1 MKVQDINITEK
12 YNITK
17 TKRGKKM
24 SIKDKLIELEDKEYA
39 DFQSKLV
46 PNISRERIIGVR
58 IPKARKLV
66 KEIREE
72 EAKEFLADLPHYY
85 YDENILHG
93 LLISEIKDYKS
104 TIEELD
110 RFLPFID
117 NWAVCDIISPKVF
130 RKKEN
135 RKELISDIRRWSKS
149 KPTYTARFG
158 LEMLMSHFLGD
169 DFKKEYLEIPLSIKT
184 DEYYLQ
190 MMIAWFF
197 ATALSKQWE
206 ETIKVLTEKKLDTF
220 IQNKTIQKARESR
233 RITREQKEF
242 LKRLKK

>member
-1 MKVQDINITEK
+1 
-12 YNITK
+12 
-17 TKRGKKM
+17 M

-72 EAKEFLADLPHYY
+72 EAREFLADLPYYY

-93 LLISEIKDYKS
+93 LLISEIKDYTS

-110 RFLPFID
+110 RFLQFVD

-149 KPTYTARFG
+149 NHTYTARFG
-158 LEMLMSHFLGD
+158 LKMLMTHFLGD
-169 DFKKEYLEIPLSIKT
+169 DFRKEYLEIPLSIKS

-197 ATALSKQWE
+197 ATALSKQWG
-206 ETIKVLTEKKLDTF
+206 ETIKVLAEKKLETF

-233 RITREQKEF
+233 RITKEQKEF
-242 LKRLKK
+242 LNRLKK

>member
-1 MKVQDINITEK
+1 
-12 YNITK
+12 
-17 TKRGKKM
+17 M
-24 SIKDKLIELEDKEYA
+24 SIRDKLIELEDKKYA

-58 IPKARKLV
+58 IPKARKLA

-72 EAKEFLADLPHYY
+72 EVRKFFADLPHYY

-93 LLISEIKDYKS
+93 LLISEIKDYTS
-104 TIEELD
+104 IIEKLD

-135 RKELISDIRRWSKS
+135 RKELISDIIRWSKS
-149 KPTYTARFG
+149 NHTYTARFG
-158 LEMLMSHFLGD
+158 IEMLMTHFLGN

-206 ETIKVLTEKKLDTF
+206 ETIKVLKEKKLETF

-242 LKRLKK
+242 LSRLKK

>member
-1 MKVQDINITEK
+1 
-12 YNITK
+12 
-17 TKRGKKM
+17 M
-24 SIKDKLIELEDKEYA
+24 STRDNLIELQDKGYA

-93 LLISEIKDYKS
+93 LLISEIKDYTY

-110 RFLPFID
+110 RFLPFVD

-130 RKKEN
+130 RKNDN
-135 RKELISDIRRWSKS
+135 REKLISDIRRWSKS
-149 KPTYTARFG
+149 NHTYTARFG
-158 LEMLMSHFLGD
+158 LEMLMTHFLGD

-206 ETIKVLTEKKLDTF
+206 ETIKVLTEKKLETF

-233 RITREQKEF
+233 RITKEQKEF
-242 LKRLKK
+242 LGSLKK

>member
-1 MKVQDINITEK
+1 M
-12 YNITK
+12 
-17 TKRGKKM
+17 M

-46 PNISRERIIGVR
+46 PNISREKIIGVR
-58 IPKARKLV
+58 IPKARKLA

-93 LLISEIKDYKS
+93 LLILEIKDYTS
-104 TIEELD
+104 TIEELE

-149 KPTYTARFG
+149 NHTYTARFG
-158 LEMLMSHFLGD
+158 LEMLMTHFLGD
-169 DFKKEYLEIPLSIKT
+169 DFKKEYLEIPFSIKT

-197 ATALSKQWE
+197 ATALSKRWE
-206 ETIKVLTEKKLDTF
+206 ETIKVLTEKKLETF

>member
-1 MKVQDINITEK
+1 
-12 YNITK
+12 
-17 TKRGKKM
+17 M
-24 SIKDKLIELEDKEYA
+24 SIMDKLIELEDKEYA

-58 IPKARKLV
+58 IPEARKLA

-72 EAKEFLADLPHYY
+72 EAREFLADLPHYY

-93 LLISEIKDYKS
+93 LLISEIKDNTS

-110 RFLPFID
+110 SFLPFID

-149 KPTYTARFG
+149 NHTYTARFG
-158 LEMLMSHFLGD
+158 LKMLMTHFLGD

-190 MMIAWFF
+190 MMIAWLF

-206 ETIKVLTEKKLDTF
+206 ETIKVLKEKKLETF

-233 RITREQKEF
+233 RITKEQKDF

>member
-1 MKVQDINITEK
+1 
-12 YNITK
+12 
-17 TKRGKKM
+17 M
-24 SIKDKLIELEDKEYA
+24 SIRYNLIELHDKGYA

-58 IPKARKLV
+58 IPKARKLA
-66 KEIREE
+66 KEIGEE
-72 EAKEFLADLPHYY
+72 EAREFLADLPHYY

-110 RFLPFID
+110 RFLPFVD

-135 RKELISDIRRWSKS
+135 KEELINDIRRWSKS
-149 KPTYTARFG
+149 NHTYTARFG
-158 LEMLMSHFLGD
+158 LEMLMTHFLGD
-169 DFKKEYLEIPLSIKT
+169 DFKKDYLEIPLLIKT

-190 MMIAWFF
+190 MMIAWFL

-206 ETIKVLTEKKLDTF
+206 ETIKVLKDKKLEPF

-233 RITREQKEF
+233 RITDEQKEF
-242 LKRLKK
+242 LSRLKR

>member
-1 MKVQDINITEK
+1 
-12 YNITK
+12 
-17 TKRGKKM
+17 M
-24 SIKDKLIELEDKEYA
+24 SIMDKLIELEDKEYA

-58 IPKARKLV
+58 IPEARKLA

-72 EAKEFLADLPHYY
+72 EAREFLADLPHYY

-93 LLISEIKDYKS
+93 LLISEIKDYTS
-104 TIEELD
+104 TIEELG

-135 RKELISDIRRWSKS
+135 KGELINYIRRCSKS
-149 KPTYTARFG
+149 NHTYTARFG
-158 LEMLMSHFLGD
+158 LEMLMTHFLGD

-206 ETIKVLTEKKLDTF
+206 ETIKVLTEKKLEPF

-233 RITREQKEF
+233 RITREQKDF

>member
-1 MKVQDINITEK
+1 M
-12 YNITK
+12 
-17 TKRGKKM
+17 
-24 SIKDKLIELEDKEYA
+24 DKLIELEDKEYA

-58 IPKARKLV
+58 IPEARKLA

-72 EAKEFLADLPHYY
+72 EAREFLADLPHYY

-93 LLISEIKDYKS
+93 LLISEIKDYTS
-104 TIEELD
+104 TIEELG

-135 RKELISDIRRWSKS
+135 KGELINYIRRCSKS
-149 KPTYTARFG
+149 NHTYTARFG
-158 LEMLMSHFLGD
+158 LEMLMTHFLGD

-206 ETIKVLTEKKLDTF
+206 ETIKVLTEKKFEPF

-233 RITREQKEF
+233 RITREQKDF

>member
-1 MKVQDINITEK
+1 M
-12 YNITK
+12 
-17 TKRGKKM
+17 M
-24 SIKDKLIELEDKEYA
+24 SIRDNLIELHDKEYA

-58 IPKARKLV
+58 IPEARKLA

-72 EAKEFLADLPHYY
+72 EAREFLADLPHYY

-93 LLISEIKDYKS
+93 LLISEIKDYTS

-110 RFLPFID
+110 RFLQFVD

-149 KPTYTARFG
+149 NHTYTARFG
-158 LEMLMSHFLGD
+158 LKMLMTHFLGD
-169 DFKKEYLEIPLSIKT
+169 DFKKEYLEIPFSIKT

-190 MMIAWFF
+190 MMIAWVF

-206 ETIKVLTEKKLDTF
+206 ETIKVLTEKKLETF

-233 RITREQKEF
+233 RITREQKDF

>member
-1 MKVQDINITEK
+1 
-12 YNITK
+12 
-17 TKRGKKM
+17 M

-72 EAKEFLADLPHYY
+72 EAREFLADLPHYY

-93 LLISEIKDYKS
+93 LLISEIKDYTS

-149 KPTYTARFG
+149 NHTYTARFG
-158 LEMLMSHFLGD
+158 LKMLMSHFLGD

-233 RITREQKEF
+233 RITKEQKDF
-242 LKRLKK
+242 LSRLKK

>member
-1 MKVQDINITEK
+1 
-12 YNITK
+12 
-17 TKRGKKM
+17 M
-24 SIKDKLIELEDKEYA
+24 SIRDNLIELHDKEYA

-46 PNISRERIIGVR
+46 PNILREKIIGVR
-58 IPKARKLV
+58 IPKARKLA

-72 EAKEFLADLPHYY
+72 EAREFLADLPHYY

-93 LLISEIKDYKS
+93 LLISEIKDYTS

-149 KPTYTARFG
+149 NHTYTARFG
-158 LEMLMSHFLGD
+158 LKMLMTHFLGD
-169 DFKKEYLEIPLSIKT
+169 DFKKEYLEIPFSIKT

-206 ETIKVLTEKKLDTF
+206 ETIKVLKEKKLEPF

-242 LKRLKK
+242 LSRLKK

>member
-1 MKVQDINITEK
+1 
-12 YNITK
+12 
-17 TKRGKKM
+17 M
-24 SIKDKLIELEDKEYA
+24 SIMDKLIELEDKEYA

-72 EAKEFLADLPHYY
+72 EASEFLADLPHYY

-93 LLISEIKDYKS
+93 LLISEIKDYTS

-110 RFLPFID
+110 RFLPFVD

-130 RKKEN
+130 RKNDN
-135 RKELISDIRRWSKS
+135 REKLISDIRRWSKS
-149 KPTYTARFG
+149 NHTYTARFG
-158 LEMLMSHFLGD
+158 LEMLMTHFLGD

-206 ETIKVLTEKKLDTF
+206 ETIKVLTEKKLEPYV
-220 IQNKTIQKARESR
+220 QNKTIQKARESR
-233 RITREQKEF
+233 RITKEQKEF
-242 LKRLKK
+242 LNRLKK

>member
-1 MKVQDINITEK
+1 
-12 YNITK
+12 
-17 TKRGKKM
+17 M
-24 SIKDKLIELEDKEYA
+24 SIRDNLIELHDKEYA

-58 IPKARKLV
+58 IPEARKLA

-72 EAKEFLADLPHYY
+72 EAREFLADLPHYY

-93 LLISEIKDYKS
+93 LLISEIKDNTS

-110 RFLPFID
+110 SFLPFID

-149 KPTYTARFG
+149 NHTYTARFG
-158 LEMLMSHFLGD
+158 LKMLMTHFLGD

-190 MMIAWFF
+190 MMIAWLF

-206 ETIKVLTEKKLDTF
+206 ETIKVLKEKKLETF

-233 RITREQKEF
+233 RITKEQKDF

>member
-1 MKVQDINITEK
+1 
-12 YNITK
+12 
-17 TKRGKKM
+17 M

-72 EAKEFLADLPHYY
+72 EAREFLADLPHYY

-93 LLISEIKDYKS
+93 LLISEIKDYTS
-104 TIEELD
+104 AIDELD
-110 RFLPFID
+110 RFLPFVD

-149 KPTYTARFG
+149 KHTYTARFG
-158 LEMLMSHFLGD
+158 LEMLMTHFLGD

-206 ETIKVLTEKKLDTF
+206 ETIKVLTEKKLEPF

-233 RITREQKEF
+233 RITKEQKDF

>member
-1 MKVQDINITEK
+1 
-12 YNITK
+12 
-17 TKRGKKM
+17 M
-24 SIKDKLIELEDKEYA
+24 SIRDNLIELEDKGYA

-46 PNISRERIIGVR
+46 PNISMEKIIGVR

-72 EAKEFLADLPHYY
+72 EAKEFLADLLHYY

-93 LLISEIKDYKS
+93 LLISEIMDYTS

-110 RFLPFID
+110 RFLPFVD

-130 RKKEN
+130 RKEN

-149 KPTYTARFG
+149 NHTYTARFG
-158 LEMLMSHFLGD
+158 LKMLMSHFLGD
-169 DFKKEYLEIPLSIKT
+169 DFKKEYLEIPLSIKS
-184 DEYYLQ
+184 DEYYLH

-206 ETIKVLTEKKLDTF
+206 ETIKVLKEKKLEPF

-233 RITREQKEF
+233 RITREQKKF
-242 LKRLKK
+242 LSRLKK

>member
-1 MKVQDINITEK
+1 M
-12 YNITK
+12 
-17 TKRGKKM
+17 M
-24 SIKDKLIELEDKEYA
+24 SIRDNLIELHDKEYA

-58 IPKARKLV
+58 IPEARKLA

-72 EAKEFLADLPHYY
+72 EAREFLADLPHYY

-93 LLISEIKDYKS
+93 LLISEIKDNTS

-110 RFLPFID
+110 SFLPFID

-149 KPTYTARFG
+149 NHTYTARFG
-158 LEMLMSHFLGD
+158 LKMLMTHFLGD

-190 MMIAWFF
+190 MMIAWLF

-206 ETIKVLTEKKLDTF
+206 ETIKVLKEKKLETF

-233 RITREQKEF
+233 RITKEQKDF

>member
-1 MKVQDINITEK
+1 
-12 YNITK
+12 
-17 TKRGKKM
+17 M
-24 SIKDKLIELEDKEYA
+24 SIMDNLIELEDKEYA

-46 PNISRERIIGVR
+46 PNISREKIIGVR

-93 LLISEIKDYKS
+93 LLISEIKDYTS

-110 RFLPFID
+110 RFLQFVD

-149 KPTYTARFG
+149 NHTYTARFG
-158 LEMLMSHFLGD
+158 LKMLMTHFLGD
-169 DFKKEYLEIPLSIKT
+169 DFKKEYLEIPFSIKT

-190 MMIAWFF
+190 MMIAWVF

-206 ETIKVLTEKKLDTF
+206 ETIKVLTEKKLETF

-233 RITREQKEF
+233 RITKEQKEF

>member
-1 MKVQDINITEK
+1 M
-12 YNITK
+12 
-17 TKRGKKM
+17 M
-24 SIKDKLIELEDKEYA
+24 SIRDKLIELEDKEYA

-93 LLISEIKDYKS
+93 LLISEIKDYTS
-104 TIEELD
+104 TIKELD

-158 LEMLMSHFLGD
+158 LEMLMTHFLGD

-190 MMIAWFF
+190 MMIAWLF

-206 ETIKVLTEKKLDTF
+206 ETIKVLTEKKLETF

-233 RITREQKEF
+233 RITREQKDF

>member
-1 MKVQDINITEK
+1 M
-12 YNITK
+12 
-17 TKRGKKM
+17 
-24 SIKDKLIELEDKEYA
+24 
-39 DFQSKLV
+39 
-46 PNISRERIIGVR
+46 
-58 IPKARKLV
+58 
-66 KEIREE
+66 
-72 EAKEFLADLPHYY
+72 
-85 YDENILHG
+85 HG
-93 LLISEIKDYKS
+93 LLISEIKDYTS
-104 TIEELD
+104 TIEELG

-135 RKELISDIRRWSKS
+135 KGELINYIRRCSKS
-149 KPTYTARFG
+149 NHTYTARFG
-158 LEMLMSHFLGD
+158 LKMLMTHFLGD

-190 MMIAWFF
+190 MMIAWLF

-206 ETIKVLTEKKLDTF
+206 ETIKVLKEKKLETF

-233 RITREQKEF
+233 RITKEQKDF

>member
-1 MKVQDINITEK
+1 
-12 YNITK
+12 
-17 TKRGKKM
+17 M
-24 SIKDKLIELEDKEYA
+24 SIRDNLIELHDKEYA

-72 EAKEFLADLPHYY
+72 EAREFLADLPHYY

-93 LLISEIKDYKS
+93 LLISEIKDYTS

-149 KPTYTARFG
+149 NHTYTARFG
-158 LEMLMSHFLGD
+158 LEMLMTHFLGD
-169 DFKKEYLEIPLSIKT
+169 DFKKNI
-184 DEYYLQ
+184 
-190 MMIAWFF
+190 
-197 ATALSKQWE
+197 
-206 ETIKVLTEKKLDTF
+206 
-220 IQNKTIQKARESR
+220 
-233 RITREQKEF
+233 
-242 LKRLKK
+242 LKFHCQ

>member
-1 MKVQDINITEK
+1 
-12 YNITK
+12 
-17 TKRGKKM
+17 M

-46 PNISRERIIGVR
+46 PNIPREIIIGVR
-58 IPKARKLV
+58 ILKARKLV

-135 RKELISDIRRWSKS
+135 RKELISDIRSWSKS
-149 KPTYTARFG
+149 NHTYTARFG

-206 ETIKVLTEKKLDTF
+206 ETIKVLKEKKLEHF

>member
-1 MKVQDINITEK
+1 
-12 YNITK
+12 
-17 TKRGKKM
+17 M

-93 LLISEIKDYKS
+93 LLISEIKDYTS

-110 RFLPFID
+110 RFLQFVD

-149 KPTYTARFG
+149 NHTYTARFG
-158 LEMLMSHFLGD
+158 LKMLMTHFLGD
-169 DFKKEYLEIPLSIKT
+169 DFKKEYLEIPFSIKT

-197 ATALSKQWE
+197 ATALPKQWE
-206 ETIKVLTEKKLDTF
+206 ETIKVLTEKKLETF

-233 RITREQKEF
+233 RITNEQKEF
-242 LKRLKK
+242 LSKLKK

>member
-1 MKVQDINITEK
+1 M
-12 YNITK
+12 
-17 TKRGKKM
+17 M

-46 PNISRERIIGVR
+46 PNIPRERIIGVR

-93 LLISEIKDYKS
+93 LLISEIKDYTS

-149 KPTYTARFG
+149 NHTYTARFG
-158 LEMLMSHFLGD
+158 LKMLMSHFLGD

-233 RITREQKEF
+233 RITKEQKEF

>member
-1 MKVQDINITEK
+1 M
-12 YNITK
+12 
-17 TKRGKKM
+17 M
-24 SIKDKLIELEDKEYA
+24 SIRDKLIELEDKEYA

-93 LLISEIKDYKS
+93 LLISEIKDYTS
-104 TIEELD
+104 TIKELD

-149 KPTYTARFG
+149 NHTYTARFG
-158 LEMLMSHFLGD
+158 LEMLMTHFLGD

-206 ETIKVLTEKKLDTF
+206 ETIKVLKEKKLDTF

>member
-1 MKVQDINITEK
+1 M
-12 YNITK
+12 
-17 TKRGKKM
+17 M
-24 SIKDKLIELEDKEYA
+24 SIRDKLIELEDKEYA

-93 LLISEIKDYKS
+93 LLISEIKDYTS
-104 TIEELD
+104 TIKELD

>member
-1 MKVQDINITEK
+1 
-12 YNITK
+12 
-17 TKRGKKM
+17 M
-24 SIKDKLIELEDKEYA
+24 SIMDKLIELEDKEYA

-58 IPKARKLV
+58 IPEARKLA

-72 EAKEFLADLPHYY
+72 EAREFLADLPHYY

-93 LLISEIKDYKS
+93 LLISEIKDYTS
-104 TIEELD
+104 TIEELG

-135 RKELISDIRRWSKS
+135 KGELINYIRRCSKS

>member
-1 MKVQDINITEK
+1 
-12 YNITK
+12 
-17 TKRGKKM
+17 M
-24 SIKDKLIELEDKEYA
+24 SIRDNLIELEDKKYA
-39 DFQSKLV
+39 DFHSKLV

-58 IPKARKLV
+58 IPKARKLA

-72 EAKEFLADLPHYY
+72 EAREFLADLPHYY

-93 LLISEIKDYKS
+93 LLISEIKDYTS
-104 TIEELD
+104 AIEELD
-110 RFLPFID
+110 RFLPFVD

-149 KPTYTARFG
+149 NHTYTARFG
-158 LEMLMSHFLGD
+158 LKMLMTHFLGD
-169 DFKKEYLEIPLSIKT
+169 DFKKDYLEIPLSIKS

-190 MMIAWFF
+190 MMIAWFL

-206 ETIKVLTEKKLDTF
+206 ETIKIMTEKKLEPF

-233 RITREQKEF
+233 RITNEQKEF

>member
-1 MKVQDINITEK
+1 
-12 YNITK
+12 
-17 TKRGKKM
+17 M
-24 SIKDKLIELEDKEYA
+24 SIRDKLIELEDKEYA

-93 LLISEIKDYKS
+93 LLISEIKDYTS
-104 TIEELD
+104 TIKELD

>member
-1 MKVQDINITEK
+1 M
-12 YNITK
+12 
-17 TKRGKKM
+17 M
-24 SIKDKLIELEDKEYA
+24 SIRDKLIELEDKEYA

-93 LLISEIKDYKS
+93 LLISEIKDYTS
-104 TIEELD
+104 TIKELD

-158 LEMLMSHFLGD
+158 LEMLMTHFLGD

-190 MMIAWFF
+190 MMIAWLF

-206 ETIKVLTEKKLDTF
+206 ETIKVLTEKKLETF
-220 IQNKTIQKARESR
+220 VQNKTIQKARESR
-233 RITREQKEF
+233 RITREQKDF

>member
-1 MKVQDINITEK
+1 M
-12 YNITK
+12 
-17 TKRGKKM
+17 
-24 SIKDKLIELEDKEYA
+24 DKLIELEDKEYA

-58 IPKARKLV
+58 IPEARKLA

-72 EAKEFLADLPHYY
+72 EAREFLADLPHYY

-93 LLISEIKDYKS
+93 LLISEIKDYTS
-104 TIEELD
+104 TIEELG

-135 RKELISDIRRWSKS
+135 KGELINYIRRCSKS
-149 KPTYTARFG
+149 NHTYTARFG
-158 LEMLMSHFLGD
+158 LEMLMTHFLGD

-206 ETIKVLTEKKLDTF
+206 ETIKVLTEKKLEPF

-233 RITREQKEF
+233 RITREQKDF

>member
-1 MKVQDINITEK
+1 M
-12 YNITK
+12 
-17 TKRGKKM
+17 M

-46 PNISRERIIGVR
+46 PNISREKIIGVR
-58 IPKARKLV
+58 IPKARKLA

-72 EAKEFLADLPHYY
+72 EAREFLTDLPHYY

-93 LLISEIKDYKS
+93 LLISEIKDYTS

-117 NWAVCDIISPKVF
+117 NWAVCDIILPKVF

-149 KPTYTARFG
+149 NHTYTARFG
-158 LEMLMSHFLGD
+158 LEMLMTHFLGD

-190 MMIAWFF
+190 MMIAWFL

-233 RITREQKEF
+233 RTTREQKEF

>member
-1 MKVQDINITEK
+1 
-12 YNITK
+12 
-17 TKRGKKM
+17 M
-24 SIKDKLIELEDKEYA
+24 SIMDKLIELEDKEYA

-58 IPKARKLV
+58 IPEARKLA

-72 EAKEFLADLPHYY
+72 EAREFLADLPHYY

-93 LLISEIKDYKS
+93 LLISEIKDYTS
-104 TIEELD
+104 TIEELG

-135 RKELISDIRRWSKS
+135 KGELINYIRRWSKS
-149 KPTYTARFG
+149 NHTYTARFG
-158 LEMLMSHFLGD
+158 LKMLMTHFLGD
-169 DFKKEYLEIPLSIKT
+169 DFKKEYLEIPFSIKT

-190 MMIAWFF
+190 MMIAWVF

-206 ETIKVLTEKKLDTF
+206 ETIKVLTEKKLETF

-233 RITREQKEF
+233 RITKEQKEF

>member
-1 MKVQDINITEK
+1 
-12 YNITK
+12 
-17 TKRGKKM
+17 M
-24 SIKDKLIELEDKEYA
+24 SIMDNLIELEDKEYA
-39 DFQSKLV
+39 DFHSKLV
-46 PNISRERIIGVR
+46 PNISREKIIGVR
-58 IPKARKLV
+58 IPKARKLA

-72 EAKEFLADLPHYY
+72 EAREFLADLPHYY

-93 LLISEIKDYKS
+93 LLISEIKDYTS

-110 RFLPFID
+110 RFLPFVD

-149 KPTYTARFG
+149 NHTYTARFG
-158 LEMLMSHFLGD
+158 LKMLMIHFLGD
-169 DFKKEYLEIPLSIKT
+169 DFKKEYLEIPFSIKT

-206 ETIKVLTEKKLDTF
+206 ETIKVLTEKKLETF

-233 RITREQKEF
+233 RITKEQKEF

>member
-1 MKVQDINITEK
+1 
-12 YNITK
+12 
-17 TKRGKKM
+17 M
-24 SIKDKLIELEDKEYA
+24 SIMDKLIELEDKEYA

-58 IPKARKLV
+58 IPEARKLA

-72 EAKEFLADLPHYY
+72 EAREFLADLPHYY

-93 LLISEIKDYKS
+93 LLISEIKDYTS
-104 TIEELD
+104 TIEELG

-135 RKELISDIRRWSKS
+135 KGELINYIRRCSKS
-149 KPTYTARFG
+149 NHTYTARFG
-158 LEMLMSHFLGD
+158 LKMLMTHFLGD

-190 MMIAWFF
+190 MMIAWLF

-206 ETIKVLTEKKLDTF
+206 ETIKVLKEKKLETF

-233 RITREQKEF
+233 RITKEQKDF